1 MTGSGKGSDDMKAA
15 AEKALAVA
23 MDAGAAQ
30 AEAYVSYSTSTK
42 IKVYQQEVEE
52 LASSTGSG
60 AGIRVFRDGAMGYAY
75 TSDLSDAGLKQAAAT
90 AAAQA
95 AVTAADEFAGLPE
108 PGPAAEPLDIYNERL
123 GLTPLAEKIDLARQ
137 AEQAALERDDRI
149 AQVETASYAEG
160 ELEVTLINSLGFEDS
175 FRETTCYAFVQ
186 TIAEQEGQMQ
196 TGISFTTGREPVHL
210 DPTACGQEAADRAVV
225 LLGGSQCSSMSCPV
239 VLDPFVTA
247 SIMGMIGT
255 VLTGEAVQK
264 QRSLFA
270 GREGQAVA
278 SSGFRL
284 IDDGRHPDGLASA
297 PFDGEGVPT
306 RETALIEDGILQ
318 GFLYDAYTGRK
329 AGRASTGNGLRSSYR
344 SLPHVG
350 ATNLRIA
357 PGSQSPSDI
366 IGGIDRGFYV
376 MDVTGI
382 HSGVNPVSGDVSV
395 GAAGRI
401 ISGGRLVDAVR
412 EVTIAGNL
420 LQMLMGVE
428 AVGNDNRW
436 VPFGGSIH
444 APTLLVGSM
453 SISGK

>member
-1 MTGSGKGSDDMKAA
+1 MHEVAR
-15 AEKALAVA
+15 KALARA
-23 MDAGAAQ
+23 MDTGVDQ
-30 AEAYVSYSTSTK
+30 AEVYASLSTSTK

-60 AGIRVFRDGAMGYAY
+60 VGIRVFRDNAMGYAY
-75 TSDLSDAGLKQAAAT
+75 TADTSDASLEAAASL
-90 AAAQA
+90 AAANA
-95 AVTAADEFAGLPE
+95 AVTAADDFAGLPE
-108 PGPAAEPLDIYNERL
+108 PGKEAEALDIHDERL
-123 GLTPLAEKIDLARQ
+123 ALTPLADKIELARQ
-137 AEQAALERDDRI
+137 AEHAALSRDSRI

-160 ELEVTLINSLGFEDS
+160 DLEVNLVNSLGFEGEY
-175 FRETTCYAFVQ
+175 RETTCYAFVQ
-186 TIAEQEGQMQ
+186 TIAEQDGQMQ
-196 TGISFTTGREPVHL
+196 VGISFTTGRAPYQL
-210 DPTACGQEAADRAVV
+210 DPIACGQEGADRALV
-225 LLGGSQCSSMSCPV
+225 LLGGSQCQSMSCPV

-247 SIMGMIGT
+247 SLMGVIGS

-264 QRSLFA
+264 KRSLFA
-270 GREGQAVA
+270 GLEGQAVA
-278 SSGFRL
+278 SSQVRL

-306 RETALIEDGILQ
+306 RETVLIDNGILQ

-329 AGRASTGNGLRSSYR
+329 DGKPSTGNGSRGSYR
-344 SLPHVG
+344 TLPHVG
-350 ATNLRIA
+350 ATNLRIT
-357 PGSQSPSDI
+357 GGDRSPSDI
-366 IGGIDRGFYV
+366 IAGIDRGFYV

-382 HSGVNPVSGDVSV
+382 HSGANPVSGDISV

-420 LQMLMGVE
+420 LEMLKGVE

-444 APTLLVGSM
+444 APTLLIGRMTV
-453 SISGK
+453 SGR